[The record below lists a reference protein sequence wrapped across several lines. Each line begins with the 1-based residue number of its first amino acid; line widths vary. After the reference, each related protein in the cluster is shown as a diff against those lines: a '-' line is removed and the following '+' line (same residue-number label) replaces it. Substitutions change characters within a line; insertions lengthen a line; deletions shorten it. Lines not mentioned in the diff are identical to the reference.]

1 MREKVS
7 ASGRLVAERI
17 SQRIGIDG
25 DQQKIALPGKVPFRR
40 LADLFFC

>member
-25 DQQKIALPGKVPFRR
+25 DQQKLVLPGEVPFRR
-40 LADLFFC
+40 LADLLFC